1 MQALHFD
8 GGGLRMGR
16 YGMAQGDAKTRL
28 YEAALELMGRNG
40 IEATSTREILSAV
53 GIKNPSAI
61 SYHFGSKAGLV
72 DEIAAELAGGQYPI
86 LARQTALAAGEA
98 MPTALEWVTPV
109 IDTSIALL
117 RTERGCLLAR
127 LWWEFDGYLKPQ
139 SLERFV
145 SGDSDTATEW
155 RAAIVKVF
163 PQFPAQIGLARNITM
178 LRTVGWM
185 LARMAQLNLESDP
198 FVVRGHPRFRL
209 WLEEITVT
217 LLSTPTHLADQDLRG
232 FDSR

>member
-1 MQALHFD
+1 
-8 GGGLRMGR
+8 
-16 YGMAQGDAKTRL
+16 MAQGDAKTRL

-40 IEATSTREILSAV
+40 IEATSTREILGAV

-86 LARQTALAAGEA
+86 LGQQTALAAAGA
-98 MPTALEWVTPV
+98 MPTPLQWVTPV
-109 IDTSIALL
+109 IDTSIELL
-117 RTERGCLLAR
+117 QSARGCLLAR

-145 SGDSDTATEW
+145 GGSSDTAIAW
-155 RAAIVKVF
+155 RAAIMRVF
-163 PQFPAQIGLARNITM
+163 PQFPAQVGLARNITM

-198 FVVRGHPRFRL
+198 FVVRAHPRFRK
-209 WLEEITVT
+209 WLEEIAVA
-217 LLSTPTHLADQDLRG
+217 LLSTPTRLGDQDLRG
-232 FDSR
+232 FDPR